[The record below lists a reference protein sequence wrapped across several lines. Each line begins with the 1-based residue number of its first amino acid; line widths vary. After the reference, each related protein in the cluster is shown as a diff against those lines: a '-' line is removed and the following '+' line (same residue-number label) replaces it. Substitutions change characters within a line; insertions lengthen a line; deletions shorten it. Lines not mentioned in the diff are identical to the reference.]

1 MLKNTLNTMQQN
13 SEPFRIL
20 YSIRRKHVAFK
31 IGSDGILEI
40 HSPTGIPE
48 TLLRQLPAKHNE
60 IINGLRKKYL
70 QFKKRTPEFTEG
82 CLFPLLGRYYPL
94 HLTHRLLIFDGSSFL
109 IPDGTEEEKRNSLT
123 VLFKNIAKKCL
134 TEQCLKIAEQTGLFP
149 SHIRFGSASGRWG
162 CCTAK
167 KVIVFSWRLIHC
179 PPDLID
185 YVICHELAHLREM
198 NHSKKFWQ
206 EVEKICPD
214 YKELRQKLKSFSST
228 LVCL

>member
-1 MLKNTLNTMQQN
+1 MPQN
-13 SEPFRIL
+13 SEQFRII

-40 HSPTGIPE
+40 HSPSGIPD
-48 TLLRQLPAKHNE
+48 TLLRQLPARNSE
-60 IINGLRKKYL
+60 IIKRLREKCL
-70 QFKKRTPEFTEG
+70 LLTKRTPEFTEG
-82 CLFPLLGRYYPL
+82 SLFPLLGRDFPL
-94 HLTHRLLIFDGSSFL
+94 HLTHRLLIFDGNSFL
-109 IPDGTEEEKRNSLT
+109 IPNGTDEEKHNSLT
-123 VLFKNIAKKCL
+123 TLFKGIARKYL
-134 TEQCLKIAEQTGLFP
+134 TERCLKLSKKTGLAP
-149 SHIRFGSASGRWG
+149 AQIRLGSANGRWG

-167 KVIVFSWRLIHC
+167 KAIIFSWRLIHC
-179 PPDLID
+179 PPDVID

-214 YKELRQKLKSFSST
+214 CKVLREKLKLFSST